1 MDLNSK
7 SKIIDNYECK
17 KKIEESTLYY
27 NVYSNEYL
35 LWFIIIFAYTLLIS
49 TTYTQKLNKIDNIT
63 ALILMTILFILAV
76 ALLFKNIY
84 VIDIIHVCTM
94 FAIGIFSFY
103 IKNFY
108 LLLSFL
114 AIILTIIII
123 WIFNKNEC
131 PMGRFE
137 TLPIVNILFNEYSAG
152 YIVYIVLALAILR
165 ICYMVYKL
173 WKN

>member
-17 KKIEESTLYY
+17 KKIEESILYY
-27 NVYSNEYL
+27 CVHSNEYL
-35 LWFIIIFAYTLLIS
+35 LWFIIIFSNILLIS
-49 TTYTQKLNKIDNIT
+49 TNYTQKLNKIDNIT
-63 ALILMTILFILAV
+63 AFFLLTILFILAL
-76 ALLFKNIY
+76 ALFFKNIY
-84 VIDIIHVCTM
+84 VIDIIHVVCM

-114 AIILTIIII
+114 AIILIIISI

-131 PMGRFE
+131 PMGSFE
-137 TLPIVNILFNEYSAG
+137 TLPIINILFNEYNAG
-152 YIVYIVLALAILR
+152 YIVYIFLALAILR
-165 ICYMVYKL
+165 ICYML
-173 WKN
+173 FKN